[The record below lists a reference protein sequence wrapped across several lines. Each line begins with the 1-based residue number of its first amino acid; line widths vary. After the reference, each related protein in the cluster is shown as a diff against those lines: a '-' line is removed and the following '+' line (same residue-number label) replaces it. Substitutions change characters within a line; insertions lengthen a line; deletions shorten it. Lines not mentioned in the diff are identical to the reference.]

1 MKKIVVYKPLPDE
14 TIQYLRSHAEVTIVD
29 PKQPGALIEALKD
42 ADGAI
47 GTGVKMNAETLD
59 GATRLKVLSTV
70 SVGYDAFDVEYLNR
84 RGILLTNTPD
94 VLTESTADTAFSLL
108 LLTARR
114 LAELATYVK
123 AGNWTKKIA
132 EDRFGVDVHHKTLG
146 IIGLGRIGTSIAR
159 RAALGFEMNVLYVDQ
174 GVNALAE
181 REYGAKRV
189 DLDELLKS
197 SDFVLV
203 QAPLTPETRNLMSTA
218 QFKAMK
224 PTAFLINASRGPI
237 VDEPALIEALKDGT
251 IAGAGLDVYWEEP
264 LPAESPLLKLDNVVT
279 LPHIGSA
286 THETRQAMNKNA
298 AENLISALDGSLNAN
313 MVNPAVLKR

>member
-1 MKKIVVYKPLPDE
+1 MKKIVVYKSLPEE

-70 SVGYDAFDVEYLNR
+70 SVGFDAFDVDYLNQ

-94 VLTESTADTAFSLL
+94 VLTESTADTAFSLV
-108 LLTARR
+108 LLTGRR
-114 LAELATYVK
+114 LAELASYVK
-123 AGNWTKKIA
+123 SGNWTKKIA

-146 IIGLGRIGTSIAR
+146 IIGLGRIGTSVAR

-174 GVNALAE
+174 AVNALAE
-181 REYGAKRV
+181 REYGAKKV
-189 DLDELLKS
+189 GLDELLKS

-203 QAPLTPETRNLMSTA
+203 QAPLTPETRNLISTP
-218 QFKAMK
+218 QLKAMK
-224 PTAFLINASRGPI
+224 RSAFLINASRGPI
-237 VDEPALIEALKDGT
+237 VDEPALIEALKEGI

-298 AENLISALDGSLNAN
+298 AENLISALDGNLSAN
-313 MVNPAVLKR
+313 MVNPGVLKR

>member
-70 SVGYDAFDVEYLNR
+70 SVGYDAFDLDYLNR

-114 LAELATYVK
+114 LAELAAYVK

-174 GVNALAE
+174 GANALAE
-181 REYGAKRV
+181 REYRAKRV

-237 VDEPALIEALKDGT
+237 VDEPALIEVLKDGT